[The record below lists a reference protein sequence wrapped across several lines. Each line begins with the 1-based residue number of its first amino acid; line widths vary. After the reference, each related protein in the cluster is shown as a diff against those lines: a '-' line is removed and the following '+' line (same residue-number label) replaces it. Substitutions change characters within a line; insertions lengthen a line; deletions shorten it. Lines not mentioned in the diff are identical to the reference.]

1 MRNSTFLLV
10 LITSFLSTC
19 LTAQDSMWA
28 RLRPAYDKPGSM
40 HRFFFGENYRKEWAD
55 STKLPVIRLDTI
67 DGGLKPL
74 RLGGGHQTV
83 SLRLVSRAGRE
94 WVLRRIEKDASV
106 VLPFEL
112 RQTFARD
119 VIDDAMSAQNPFSPL
134 VVTALAEA
142 VNVPH
147 ANPVI
152 GVVKN
157 DSYLGE
163 HSKLFAG
170 VVCLLEEREPMG
182 ESTNSLKMFADL
194 DKDNDNGIDGRAFL
208 RARLLDL
215 LIGDWDRHPDQW
227 RWVDTRKGK
236 SKLYVGI
243 PRDRDQALY
252 VNQGVFP
259 GLASKPWFVPSL
271 QGFRP
276 NIRQVKYS
284 LKEGDFMHSR
294 PAMHMSYDEWMSVT
308 KEFTSALTDSV
319 ISAALQRLPQPSL
332 NRRYSQ
338 LFAALKSRRDHIP
351 AAMHEYYHFIN
362 RKVDLQ
368 LSDKHEVISI
378 KSSADT
384 ALSLRV
390 EKAGKGGQKT
400 TILNNNYYPSITREL
415 RIYTGK
421 GNDSVAIDNRTPIRI
436 RLIADKGNKSFRVE
450 ESAKKVRLYQKS
462 SGVAYNGNQS
472 RLMIRR
478 SDDSLHTAYMP
489 TNRYNILKPLIGAG
503 FNKDDGFLLGL
514 GVQYIHQ
521 GFRKTPYAG
530 MNRLM
535 LYHSFATSAFK
546 IRYSSEWIKVI
557 GKADVVAAV
566 DILAPQNTQNYFG
579 RGNETRFIKSGDFI
593 RFYRTRFNLYQ
604 LTSGLRWQNSRG
616 LSFVAGPSIQHY
628 RFDSAENKGRFLASG
643 RFIHS
648 YDSNTLA
655 KSKTHTG
662 LIMNLLINK
671 RNNKVIPTSGYQLL
685 IKMQGFG
692 GLNKYSESF
701 AQVVPEFSVY
711 LPVNKKRS
719 FVIANRIGGGL
730 SIGKTAFYQ
739 SLFAGGQENLLGY
752 RQYRFAGE
760 HVLYNNLEARL
771 RVANFT
777 GYILPGE
784 FGVLAFYDVG
794 RVWTRNEQS
803 KIWHQG
809 TGGGLYFAPAKLAV
823 LSVVAGYSKEGWYP
837 YITVGFRF

>member
-1 MRNSTFLLV
+1 MRNSTLLI
-10 LITSFLSTC
+10 LFTSFVSTC
-19 LTAQDSMWA
+19 LTAQDSMWV

-55 STKLPVIRLDTI
+55 STKLPVLHLDRV
-67 DGGLKPL
+67 DGGLKPV

-83 SLRLVSRAGRE
+83 SLRLASASGRE

-112 RQTFARD
+112 RQTFARE
-119 VIDDAMSAQNPFSPL
+119 VIDDAMSAQHPFSPL

-142 VNVPH
+142 ANVPH
-147 ANPVI
+147 AKPVI
-152 GVVKN
+152 GVVRN
-157 DSYLGE
+157 DTFLGE
-163 HSKLFAG
+163 HSKRFAG

-182 ESTNSLKMFADL
+182 NSTNSLKMFADL
-194 DKDNDNGIDGRAFL
+194 DEDNDNGIDGRAFL

-252 VNQGVFP
+252 VNEGVFP
-259 GLASKPWFVPSL
+259 GLASRPWFVPSL
-271 QGFRP
+271 QGFNRK
-276 NIRQVKYS
+276 IRQVKYS
-284 LKEGDFMHSR
+284 LKEGAFMHSR
-294 PAMHMSYDEWMSVT
+294 PAMHISYDEWMSIT
-308 KEFTSALTDSV
+308 KEFTAALTDSV
-319 ISAALQRLPQPSL
+319 ISSALQRLPQPSL
-332 NRRYSQ
+332 NRRYTK
-338 LFAALKSRRDHIP
+338 LFGALKSRRDRIP
-351 AAMHEYYHFIN
+351 AAMKEYYHFIN
-362 RKVDLQ
+362 RVADLQ
-368 LSDKHEVISI
+368 LSDKHELISI
-378 KSSADT
+378 ESISDT

-390 EKAGKGGQKT
+390 EKNGKGDKNT
-400 TILNNNYYPSITREL
+400 TILENVYDPSITREL
-415 RIYTGK
+415 RIYTGN
-421 GNDSVAIDNRTPIRI
+421 GNDTVMVDNRTPIRI
-436 RLIADKGNKSFRVE
+436 RIIANEGSKSVWVA
-450 ESAKKVRLYQKS
+450 ESAKKIRLYNKNS
-462 SGVAYNGNQS
+462 DVVYHGNES

-478 SDDSLHTAYMP
+478 SDDSLHTAYVP

-503 FNKDDGFLLGL
+503 YNRDDGFLLGL

-579 RGNETRFIKSGDFI
+579 RGNETPFVKSGDFI

-604 LTSGLRWQNSRG
+604 VTTGLRWQNSRG
-616 LSFVAGPSIQHY
+616 LSFVVGPSLQHY
-628 RFDSAENKGRFLASG
+628 RFDSIENKGRFLANG

-655 KSKTHTG
+655 KSKTHAG
-662 LIMNLLINK
+662 LVMNLLVNK

-685 IKMQGFG
+685 VKLQGFG

-701 AQVVPEFSVY
+701 VRLVPEFSVY

-730 SIGKTAFYQ
+730 SLGKMAFYQ

-771 RVANFT
+771 RLANFT

-784 FGVLAFYDVG
+784 FGMLGFYDVG

-803 KIWHQG
+803 KIWHHG
-809 TGGGLYFAPAKLAV
+809 TGGGIYFAPAKLAV